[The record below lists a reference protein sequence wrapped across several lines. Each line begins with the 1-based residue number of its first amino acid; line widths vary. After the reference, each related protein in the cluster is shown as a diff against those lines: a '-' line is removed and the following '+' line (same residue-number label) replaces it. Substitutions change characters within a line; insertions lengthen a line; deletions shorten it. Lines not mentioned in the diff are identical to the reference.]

1 MLPRGV
7 DVVLEEM
14 GEGERNEGGGRRAAA
29 EIAGVYRRVG
39 PEESGEAVGE
49 NDDKIGSRPDSVGVI
64 KAKQTVK

>member
-1 MLPRGV
+1 MNATRG
-7 DVVLEEM
+7 E
-14 GEGERNEGGGRRAAA
+14 GRRAAA